1 MLHITYSSWC
11 MHAVCMLNLPD
22 QLGTLLM
29 LCITLNQSPLTI
41 YITIR
46 NMYMYMYDV
55 YIFEHVH
62 VLVHCMQKFQRGG
75 GRERERERRVLA
87 IECYVKCHSSYFSIR
102 CCLCSSF
109 LPSFPPFTSNKSS
122 INNIHVF
129 LKPRSSKRCS

>member
-22 QLGTLLM
+22 QLGKLLM

-46 NMYMYMYDV
+46 NMYMYMYL
-55 YIFEHVH
+55 YTACRNSRE
-62 VLVHCMQKFQRGG
+62 GEG
-75 GRERERERRVLA
+75 ERERERERRVLA